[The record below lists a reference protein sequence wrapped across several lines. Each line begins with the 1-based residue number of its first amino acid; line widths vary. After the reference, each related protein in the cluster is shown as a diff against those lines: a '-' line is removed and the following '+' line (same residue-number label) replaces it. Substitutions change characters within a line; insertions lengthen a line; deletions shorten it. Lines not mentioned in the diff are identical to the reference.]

1 MRGPTSFIKIC
12 ILLFGILTLS
22 GMSGCPRE
30 SGSEGKSSDRGSGSS
45 DTGGGGSDMG
55 GGGGY

>member
-1 MRGPTSFIKIC
+1 MQRPTSFLRIC

-30 SGSEGKSSDRGSGSS
+30 F
-45 DTGGGGSDMG
+45 
-55 GGGGY
+55 